1 MSSSHP
7 LGQCL
12 LPVEQRVPQSA
23 RFYRVIG
30 RDAGGAVLA
39 DLHAF
44 YQLTRSEGLYIP
56 DGIDNPVESEI
67 TRFYSTVGERF
78 AFTREFIS
86 RHITMWLG
94 QVRPAQRDL
103 LAEALAEA
111 LALLKKQGSNDNIV
125 RNAYIKFMC
134 WLRSRF
140 GPVLIGIGKSS
151 PPKILFEGDISKY
164 EALLLYALYLAGCD
178 VVYVDFCS
186 DASYQK
192 ADPAGAYSELVR
204 GALLSMPPLHFTAG
218 AGQPEPAAQQGPK
231 PPESGPCPWES
242 MSDQPCI
249 NSWAGGTPP
258 IQAVMC
264 PAAQRGGVLHS
275 LFAVWFGADE
285 RAEYRNRLFHLKTAL
300 EGSVKQWL
308 LLDQNLS
315 APSVEETAPFR
326 GVDKRGARSDLIRR
340 LAERLAPSCGQV
352 RRLSVQRA
360 FAQALECVPIQDRVR
375 LFNYGVRLACWITR
389 CLDKLFAGKAPD
401 ETPVVVCYGSI
412 TETELPLLWVLAQAG
427 IDVLCFFPDPS
438 ARDVFTGAFLPIIWT
453 ETLLKSSLPVEPFPT
468 REERVRASTAAY
480 NASRELDQLLYND
493 TGMFRDRQFTRSRAV
508 TLRTTYDEV
517 WQLWHENAQFRP
529 SFEAKDGV
537 VNVPNLFVKI
547 CGVEKG
553 DVNAYWKQIRSLVGE
568 DTYLL
573 TDIAAD
579 KSSGIPADNIQKRC
593 LHGDKLDPVAVKK
606 EPAYAY
612 SHLPDD
618 LQDYILEKIQ
628 DLIEYNM
635 LCDESADL
643 PAVIISVLSGID
655 VELVRLIQNFDFTR
669 EIPKVVSVDVDEK
682 MFSLNNCIVLA
693 FLNLIGFDI
702 AIFTPTGYKN
712 IEQHI
717 SADCF
722 DTLIAGEYE
731 FNLTVPRLQRSDSIL
746 GRLFGPGRSS

>member
-7 LGQCL
+7 LGQCF

-67 TRFYSTVGERF
+67 TRFYSAVGERF

-231 PPESGPCPWES
+231 PPENGPCPWER

-249 NSWAGGTPP
+249 NSWAGGAPP

-360 FAQALECVPIQDRVR
+360 FAQALERVPIQDLVR

-389 CLDKLFAGKAPD
+389 CLDKLFVGKAPD

-579 KSSGIPADNIQKRC
+579 KSSGIPADNVQKRC

-628 DLIEYNM
+628 DLIDYNM

-643 PAVIISVLSGID
+643 PAVIVSVLSGID
-655 VELVRLIQNFDFTR
+655 VGLVRLIQNFDFTR

-693 FLNLIGFDI
+693 FLNLVGFDI

-717 SADCF
+717 RADCF

>member
-178 VVYVDFCS
+178 VIYVDFCS

-360 FAQALECVPIQDRVR
+360 FAQALERVPIQDRVR

-389 CLDKLFAGKAPD
+389 CLDKLFVGKAPD
-401 ETPVVVCYGSI
+401 ETPVVVCYGNI

-593 LHGDKLDPVAVKK
+593 LHGDKLDPVAVKRNR
-606 EPAYAY
+606 PMHTAICRTIYR
-612 SHLPDD
+612 
-618 LQDYILEKIQ
+618 
-628 DLIEYNM
+628 
-635 LCDESADL
+635 
-643 PAVIISVLSGID
+643 IISW
-655 VELVRLIQNFDFTR
+655 
-669 EIPKVVSVDVDEK
+669 K
-682 MFSLNNCIVLA
+682 
-693 FLNLIGFDI
+693 
-702 AIFTPTGYKN
+702 
-712 IEQHI
+712 
-717 SADCF
+717 
-722 DTLIAGEYE
+722 
-731 FNLTVPRLQRSDSIL
+731 RS
-746 GRLFGPGRSS
+746 RT

>member
-264 PAAQRGGVLHS
+264 PAAQRGG
-275 LFAVWFGADE
+275 
-285 RAEYRNRLFHLKTAL
+285 YRNRLFHLKTAL

-360 FAQALECVPIQDRVR
+360 FAQALECVPIQDLVR

-389 CLDKLFAGKAPD
+389 CLDKLFVGKAPD

-628 DLIEYNM
+628 DLIDYNM

>member
-178 VVYVDFCS
+178 VIYVDFCS

-218 AGQPEPAAQQGPK
+218 TGQPEPAAQQGPK

-389 CLDKLFAGKAPD
+389 L
-401 ETPVVVCYGSI
+401 
-412 TETELPLLWVLAQAG
+412 
-427 IDVLCFFPDPS
+427 
-438 ARDVFTGAFLPIIWT
+438 
-453 ETLLKSSLPVEPFPT
+453 SL
-468 REERVRASTAAY
+468 
-480 NASRELDQLLYND
+480 
-493 TGMFRDRQFTRSRAV
+493 
-508 TLRTTYDEV
+508 
-517 WQLWHENAQFRP
+517 
-529 SFEAKDGV
+529 
-537 VNVPNLFVKI
+537 I
-547 CGVEKG
+547 
-553 DVNAYWKQIRSLVGE
+553 
-568 DTYLL
+568 
-573 TDIAAD
+573 
-579 KSSGIPADNIQKRC
+579 
-593 LHGDKLDPVAVKK
+593 
-606 EPAYAY
+606 
-612 SHLPDD
+612 
-618 LQDYILEKIQ
+618 
-628 DLIEYNM
+628 
-635 LCDESADL
+635 
-643 PAVIISVLSGID
+643 
-655 VELVRLIQNFDFTR
+655 
-669 EIPKVVSVDVDEK
+669 
-682 MFSLNNCIVLA
+682 
-693 FLNLIGFDI
+693 
-702 AIFTPTGYKN
+702 
-712 IEQHI
+712 HI
-717 SADCF
+717 
-722 DTLIAGEYE
+722 
-731 FNLTVPRLQRSDSIL
+731 
-746 GRLFGPGRSS
+746 

>member
-401 ETPVVVCYGSI
+401 ETPVVVCYGNI

-453 ETLLKSSLPVEPFPT
+453 ETLLKSRSASLQ
-468 REERVRASTAAY
+468 RHR
-480 NASRELDQLLYND
+480 
-493 TGMFRDRQFTRSRAV
+493 
-508 TLRTTYDEV
+508 
-517 WQLWHENAQFRP
+517 H
-529 SFEAKDGV
+529 
-537 VNVPNLFVKI
+537 VP
-547 CGVEKG
+547 
-553 DVNAYWKQIRSLVGE
+553 R
-568 DTYLL
+568 
-573 TDIAAD
+573 
-579 KSSGIPADNIQKRC
+579 
-593 LHGDKLDPVAVKK
+593 
-606 EPAYAY
+606 
-612 SHLPDD
+612 
-618 LQDYILEKIQ
+618 
-628 DLIEYNM
+628 
-635 LCDESADL
+635 
-643 PAVIISVLSGID
+643 PAVY
-655 VELVRLIQNFDFTR
+655 
-669 EIPKVVSVDVDEK
+669 P
-682 MFSLNNCIVLA
+682 LA
-693 FLNLIGFDI
+693 RRYAAHHL
-702 AIFTPTGYKN
+702 
-712 IEQHI
+712 
-717 SADCF
+717 
-722 DTLIAGEYE
+722 
-731 FNLTVPRLQRSDSIL
+731 R
-746 GRLFGPGRSS
+746 

>member
-340 LAERLAPSCGQV
+340 LESMCSAS
-352 RRLSVQRA
+352 S
-360 FAQALECVPIQDRVR
+360 PIRPPGM
-375 LFNYGVRLACWITR
+375 Y
-389 CLDKLFAGKAPD
+389 
-401 ETPVVVCYGSI
+401 
-412 TETELPLLWVLAQAG
+412 LP
-427 IDVLCFFPDPS
+427 
-438 ARDVFTGAFLPIIWT
+438 ARFCP
-453 ETLLKSSLPVEPFPT
+453 
-468 REERVRASTAAY
+468 
-480 NASRELDQLLYND
+480 
-493 TGMFRDRQFTRSRAV
+493 
-508 TLRTTYDEV
+508 
-517 WQLWHENAQFRP
+517 
-529 SFEAKDGV
+529 
-537 VNVPNLFVKI
+537 
-547 CGVEKG
+547 
-553 DVNAYWKQIRSLVGE
+553 
-568 DTYLL
+568 
-573 TDIAAD
+573 
-579 KSSGIPADNIQKRC
+579 SSGRRRC
-593 LHGDKLDPVAVKK
+593 
-606 EPAYAY
+606 
-612 SHLPDD
+612 
-618 LQDYILEKIQ
+618 
-628 DLIEYNM
+628 
-635 LCDESADL
+635 
-643 PAVIISVLSGID
+643 
-655 VELVRLIQNFDFTR
+655 
-669 EIPKVVSVDVDEK
+669 
-682 MFSLNNCIVLA
+682 
-693 FLNLIGFDI
+693 
-702 AIFTPTGYKN
+702 
-712 IEQHI
+712 
-717 SADCF
+717 
-722 DTLIAGEYE
+722 
-731 FNLTVPRLQRSDSIL
+731 
-746 GRLFGPGRSS
+746 